1 SPQHLDGNVSSTV
14 PYFTYGVR
22 YSEVSRK
29 AQFNY
34 PDYRDGWFS
43 SPYHSDY
50 FYNWL
55 RETGN
60 ASKLY
65 QSGADLMLIHDWLAR
80 AFFTRTFPPPGV
92 AENNY
97 KVEANVL
104 KDILAFVDQHP
115 QGKLFDRNLLLLI
128 LANQAFG
135 DRNSEEGYSYFK
147 RIDPKSLEGSSNR
160 YEYIEKIFF
169 LNMMKQLAT
178 NLASSGYGQDAINM
192 AEQFVNREERV
203 YAYLFMTES
212 VYQQDANPD
221 AFIYLDSAF
230 SYANRIDFTSLNFGL
245 DSRYNMIL
253 LLSRMG
259 GSEINSKAVEILRE
273 IPEQGK
279 FAAILARVVGV
290 AYE

>member
-1 SPQHLDGNVSSTV
+1 
-14 PYFTYGVR
+14 
-22 YSEVSRK
+22 
-29 AQFNY
+29 
-34 PDYRDGWFS
+34 
-43 SPYHSDY
+43 
-50 FYNWL
+50 
-55 RETGN
+55 
-60 ASKLY
+60 
-65 QSGADLMLIHDWLAR
+65 MLIHDWLAR

-192 AEQFVNREERV
+192 AEQFVNKEERV

-212 VYQQDANPD
+212 VYQQDASPD

-279 FAAILARVVGV
+279 FDAILARVVGV
-290 AYE
+290 AYEGNYFQARMSIPNTLTESQDLDCRTQILREACKKRDQLINDTRWESMDRFDAWFWYYINYLSI